1 MDCTVAALISSHASN
16 SVVDCLFCW
25 FRRWQNLKLIPLV
38 QQTNGSDGQVVQ
50 PGDPRLGL
58 IGQRAVRV
66 KERNFAPVAEN
77 SAALTEADTE
87 AEASASAAAS
97 AAASVIPSGS
107 VLLHYAGTLRTETE
121 FNDRYDFQQ
130 R

>member
-1 MDCTVAALISSHASN
+1 M
-16 SVVDCLFCW
+16 
-25 FRRWQNLKLIPLV
+25 IPLV

-97 AAASVIPSGS
+97 APASVIPSGS